1 MTMKT
6 RPVLPLLAVVVLLA
20 APACSRRPDATAA
33 ARKIASLPVL
43 VAEARELRPADF
55 ADGPRLLGTIKGDV
69 ETALSFRTGGLVE
82 WIGPEADGARGW
94 REGARVQ
101 KGEPLARLV
110 QTDVT
115 SAVTSAEAALR
126 REEAAW
132 ARTQRLREEKVVS
145 ASDVDKARAAWES
158 AEADLRRARQALAD
172 SVLVAPHDGFVLA
185 RSMER
190 GEMAAAGSSVVRFGD
205 FRRMTVTLA
214 VPDRWVSGFRE
225 GMEVPFTVS
234 AWEGRPFVGRVTE
247 VGVAAR
253 ANDRLFKVELKVDNA
268 PGDLRSGM
276 TASVPVLGGLAPLP
290 GEMGP
295 AVRPLLVPLAALT
308 TRSEPGRA
316 EARLIVFVADGG
328 ATARGRIVE
337 TGDILGSSILVT
349 GGELR
354 AGDRVVVSAADE
366 IHEGAPLDPRA
377 AAPAAGAVPHGIVRR

>member
-1 MTMKT
+1 MKT
-6 RPVLPLLAVVVLLA
+6 CFALPLLAVVSLLA
-20 APACSRRPDATAA
+20 APACSRRPDAAT
-33 ARKIASLPVL
+33 ARKVTPLPAL

-69 ETALSFRTGGLVE
+69 ETVLSFRTGGLVE
-82 WIGPEADGARGW
+82 WIGPAADGANGW
-94 REGARVQ
+94 REGAHVRR
-101 KGEPLARLV
+101 GEPLARLV
-110 QTDVT
+110 QTDFT
-115 SAVTSAEAALR
+115 SAVASAEAALR

-132 ARTQRLREEKVVS
+132 ARTQRLREEKVVA

-158 AEADLRRARQALAD
+158 AEADLHRARQALAD

-185 RSMER
+185 RGLER
-190 GEMAAAGSSVVRFGD
+190 GEMAATGTPVVRFGD

-214 VPDRWVSGFRE
+214 VPDRWVGGFRE

-234 AWEGRPFVGRVTE
+234 AWEGRPFMGRVTE

-276 TASVPVLGGLAPLP
+276 TASVPVLSGFAPTP
-290 GEMGP
+290 GEVGP
-295 AVRPLLVPLAALT
+295 AVKPLLVPLAALT

-316 EARLIVFVADGG
+316 EARLIVFVADGS

-354 AGDRVVVSAADE
+354 AGDRLVVSAADE
-366 IHEGAPLDPRA
+366 IYDGAPLDPRA
-377 AAPAAGAVPHGIVRR
+377 ATPAAGAVPHGIVRR

>member
-1 MTMKT
+1 MKT
-6 RPVLPLLAVVVLLA
+6 RAVLPLLAVVVLLA
-20 APACSRRPDATAA
+20 ASACSRQPNATAS
-33 ARKIASLPVL
+33 RKSSPLPVL

-94 REGARVQ
+94 REGARVRQ
-101 KGEPLARLV
+101 GEPLARLV
-110 QTDVT
+110 QTDFT

-132 ARTQRLREEKVVS
+132 ARAQRLREDKVIA

-172 SVLVAPHDGFVLA
+172 SVLTAPHDGFVLS

-190 GEMAAAGSSVVRFGD
+190 GEMAAAGSAVVRFGD

-214 VPDRWVSGFRE
+214 VPDRWVGGFRE
-225 GMEVPFTVS
+225 GLEVPFTVS

-268 PGDLRSGM
+268 AGDLRSGM

-290 GEMGP
+290 SAMGP
-295 AVRPLLVPLAALT
+295 VVKPLLVPLAALT

-316 EARLIVFVADGG
+316 EARLIVFVADGS
-328 ATARGRIVE
+328 ATARGRVVE

-366 IHEGAPLDPRA
+366 IHEGAPLEPRA
-377 AAPAAGAVPHGIVRR
+377 ATPAAGAVPHGIVRR